1 MSRQDVMSDSACR
14 DGNVFE
20 TKPVVKTTKHE
31 QNDQNVVITKTCKT
45 KISTVF
51 NSTNRK
57 LNLHFYIYI

>member
-31 QNDQNVVITKTCKT
+31 QNDQNVVIK
-45 KISTVF
+45 
-51 NSTNRK
+51 NMQN
-57 LNLHFYIYI
+57 